1 MLHKTPPPSLTE
13 YLADALQ
20 VDLENFMLRNYDAA
34 SNIKKQETELTER
47 RIEHL
52 VQARLSSLL
61 LHDREKLLRLL
72 RLADPPEDSCQSAA
86 D

>member
-1 MLHKTPPPSLTE
+1 MLHKTPPLSLTE

-34 SNIKKQETELTER
+34 SNIQKQEKELTER

-61 LHDREKLLRLL
+61 LHGDREKLLRLL
-72 RLADPPEDSCQSAA
+72 RLADPPSAIA
-86 D
+86 AGK